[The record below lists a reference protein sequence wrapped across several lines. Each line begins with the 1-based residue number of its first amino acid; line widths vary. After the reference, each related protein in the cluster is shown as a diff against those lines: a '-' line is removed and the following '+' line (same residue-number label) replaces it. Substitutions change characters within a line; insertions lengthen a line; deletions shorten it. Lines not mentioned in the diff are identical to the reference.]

1 MYKWWQNLYN
11 RYFQRFKPPISRCFV
26 GFYFIF
32 GLINSSKL
40 SLIKNNP
47 IILKLLPLTQIK
59 RIAINLILNLSN
71 LLHYYAKMIEAVI
84 VDDEIKALQSLS
96 WELTNFSNE
105 IKVSASFTDPF
116 EALEYLEKNTPDCLF
131 LDIEMPTMDGFQF
144 IQKLTN
150 KNFPVVITTA
160 YNQYAIKALKN
171 EAIDYLLKPIDTDDL
186 KDTIVKIKK
195 YNSKNYSS
203 ERLEKILLNFNANA
217 LHKKITFNTDGKL
230 LFLESNEILYAES
243 DGNYSTI
250 FLSDG
255 QKIVL
260 TKKLKE
266 VNDLLPKDSFFR
278 IHNSYIINL
287 HKIKEFL
294 KTDGYVV
301 LDSNHKI
308 PVSRQ
313 KKSDFLDMI

>member
-1 MYKWWQNLYN
+1 
-11 RYFQRFKPPISRCFV
+11 
-26 GFYFIF
+26 
-32 GLINSSKL
+32 
-40 SLIKNNP
+40 
-47 IILKLLPLTQIK
+47 
-59 RIAINLILNLSN
+59 
-71 LLHYYAKMIEAVI
+71 MIEAVI

-96 WELTNFSNE
+96 WELTNFSDE
-105 IKVSASFTDPF
+105 INVGASFTDPF
-116 EALEYLEKNTPDCLF
+116 EALRYLDNNTPDCLF

-144 IQKLTN
+144 IQKL
-150 KNFPVVITTA
+150 KNQDFPVVITTA

-195 YNSKNYSS
+195 HNAKNYTA
-203 ERLEKILLNFNANA
+203 ERLEKILINFNSSSV
-217 LHKKITFNTDGKL
+217 HKKITLNTDGKL
-230 LFLESNEILYAES
+230 LFLDNDEILYAES
-243 DGNYSTI
+243 DGNYST
-250 FLSDG
+250 LYLADG

-266 VNDLLPKDSFFR
+266 VNELLPSDSFFR

-287 HKIKEFL
+287 TKIKEFL

-301 LDSNHKI
+301 LQSNHKI

-313 KKSDFLDMI
+313 KKSDFLDLL

>member
-1 MYKWWQNLYN
+1 M
-11 RYFQRFKPPISRCFV
+11 
-26 GFYFIF
+26 
-32 GLINSSKL
+32 
-40 SLIKNNP
+40 
-47 IILKLLPLTQIK
+47 LK
-59 RIAINLILNLSN
+59 
-71 LLHYYAKMIEAVI
+71 AVI

-96 WELTNFSNE
+96 WELTNFSKE
-105 IKVSASFTDPF
+105 INVVASFTDPF
-116 EALEYLEKNTPDCLF
+116 KALSYLGTNTPDCLF

-144 IQKLTN
+144 IQKLQN

-171 EAIDYLLKPIDTDDL
+171 EALDYLLKPIDTDDL
-186 KDTIVKIKK
+186 EETIVKIKK
-195 YNSKNYSS
+195 FNAKNLTVDK
-203 ERLEKILLNFNANA
+203 LEKILLNFNSSTNT
-217 LHKKITFNTDGKL
+217 KKITFNTDGKL

-250 FLSDG
+250 FLTDG

-266 VNDLLPKDSFFR
+266 VNELLPPDTFFR

-287 HKIKEFL
+287 NKIKEFL
-294 KTDGYVV
+294 KTDGYVI
-301 LDSNHKI
+301 LNSNHKI

-313 KKSDFLDMI
+313 KKSDFLDLL

>member
-1 MYKWWQNLYN
+1 MLE
-11 RYFQRFKPPISRCFV
+11 
-26 GFYFIF
+26 
-32 GLINSSKL
+32 
-40 SLIKNNP
+40 
-47 IILKLLPLTQIK
+47 
-59 RIAINLILNLSN
+59 AI
-71 LLHYYAKMIEAVI
+71 I

-96 WELTNFSNE
+96 WELTNFSDE
-105 IKVSASFTDPF
+105 ISITASFTNPF
-116 EALEYLEKNTPDCLF
+116 EALEYLEKHTPDCLF

-160 YNQYAIKALKN
+160 YNQYAMKALKN

-186 KDTIVKIKK
+186 KETIVKIKK
-195 YNSKNYSS
+195 FNSRNFTADK
-203 ERLEKILLNFNANA
+203 LEKILLNFNSKSIN
-217 LHKKITFNTDGKL
+217 KKITLNTDGKL
-230 LFLESNEILYAES
+230 IFLESDDILYAES

-250 FLSDG
+250 FLADG

-266 VNDLLPKDSFFR
+266 VNAILPSDSFFR

-287 HKIKEFL
+287 NKIKEFL

-301 LDSNHKI
+301 LKSNHKI

-313 KKSDFLDMI
+313 KKSDFLDLL